1 MKKLYVNLV
10 GLTLV
15 ASSAVV
21 LAQAPAKPA
30 KPAAP
35 APAAAPAAP
44 AAAPAAPAVTPA
56 AAMPKC
62 KDGTISKVAGRG
74 ACSGHGGVAK
84 DGEAAPPAPPPP
96 PPGST
101 ARCKDGSYS
110 QAKSRSGA
118 CSGHGGVADWLKKD

>member
-1 MKKLYVNLV
+1 MKKIFINLASA
-10 GLTLV
+10 TLL
-15 ASSAVV
+15 AGSAIV
-21 LAQAPAKPA
+21 LAQAP
-30 KPAAP
+30 
-35 APAAAPAAP
+35 AAPAAP
-44 AAAPAAPAVTPA
+44 AAPTAPAV
-56 AAMPKC
+56 AMPKC
-62 KDGTISKVAGRG
+62 KDGTVSKVAGRG

-84 DGEAAPPAPPPP
+84 DGAAEPPAPLPP

>member
-1 MKKLYVNLV
+1 MKKIFINIVSLAL
-10 GLTLV
+10 LTGTT
-15 ASSAVV
+15 AV
-21 LAQAPAKPA
+21 LAQAPAA
-30 KPAAP
+30 KPPAAKP
-35 APAAAPAAP
+35 PAAPAAP
-44 AAAPAAPAVTPA
+44 ATPAAPAAPTAPA

-62 KDGTISKVAGRG
+62 KDGTVSKVAGRG

-84 DGEAAPPAPPPP
+84 DGAAEPPAPPPP